1 MPRILVA
8 MDRTEGSRRA
18 AAFVD
23 RFFAGMDVA
32 VTAVNVARNPV
43 DTVPPVAF
51 GGVFPWGPAGPNM
64 AAGDRATW
72 EQAMV
77 PEQQAGEAVAL
88 VQAPAD
94 AEVEVVFGEAV
105 EAILRAGDDEDA
117 DLIVVGSNDKGF
129 GQRLLGGSVSEELA
143 RKAPPPVLIVR

>member
-23 RFFAGMDVA
+23 RFVAGMDVA

-72 EQAMV
+72 EQDMV
-77 PEQQAGEAVAL
+77 REQQAGEAVAL

-94 AEVEVVFGEAV
+94 AEVEVVFAKRSKRSCAPATTRTPTSSWWGPTTKDSCSVCSADRC
-105 EAILRAGDDEDA
+105 LR
-117 DLIVVGSNDKGF
+117 SW
-129 GQRLLGGSVSEELA
+129 RA
-143 RKAPPPVLIVR
+143 RHCGRC